1 MGTIGDALAG
11 AQSGAQRLGG
21 GPTAYKAAQDGKARH
36 HERTSAPTPTAQ
48 GGAPCQPAP
57 GHASRGR
64 AVAQSLGQNGYI
76 CLTGL
81 PKSGIL
87 GVSRVGL
94 TSWCWR
100 TRGRSALLD

>member
-11 AQSGAQRLGG
+11 AQSGAQHTGG
-21 GPTAYKAAQDGKARH
+21 GPPAYKAAQDGEARH
-36 HERTSAPTPTAQ
+36 HERTSAPTPIAR

-64 AVAQSLGQNGYI
+64 AALQTLGQNGYI